1 VVCHIKVDNACWLT
15 LAISAYTADPPKEP
29 AMLIVADENIPLLDA
44 FFEGFGEIRRV
55 PGRSIDR
62 ATVEQADVLLV
73 RSVTNVNRGLLEGSK
88 VRFVGTCTIG
98 TDHLDLDYFQRA
110 GITWSSAPG
119 CNARGVVDYV
129 LGSLLTLAEIEG
141 ANLAQRT
148 YGIVGAGEVGGRL
161 VKVLQG
167 LGWNVLVCDPP
178 RQAAEGGDYVSLE
191 QIIEQCDVI
200 SLHTPLKKH
209 GAQSTWHLFDK
220 NRLNQLKSGTWL
232 INASRGPVVD
242 NAALRQVLLQREDL
256 QAVLDVWEGEPEV
269 DVALAELCVLAT
281 PHIAGYSLDGRQRG
295 TAQIY
300 QAYCDFLGQAA
311 QISLNDLLP
320 APWLSQVTLNANS
333 DPAWSLAM
341 LCRGVYDPRRDDAD
355 FRRSLVGNV
364 NEQRAAFDSLRK
376 HYPLRR
382 EIDGLQVRIEGDSPE
397 LQKIVAALGASAV

>member
-1 VVCHIKVDNACWLT
+1 
-15 LAISAYTADPPKEP
+15 
-29 AMLIVADENIPLLDA
+29 MLIVADENIPLLDA
-44 FFEGFGEIRRV
+44 FFSGFGDIRRV

-73 RSVTNVNRGLLEGSK
+73 RSVTNVNRALLEGSN

-98 TDHLDLDYFQRA
+98 TDHLDLDYFQQA

-141 ANLAQRT
+141 ADLTRRT
-148 YGIVGAGEVGGRL
+148 YGVVGAGEVGGRL

-178 RQAAEGGDYVSLE
+178 RQASEGADFVSLE

-220 NRLNQLKSGTWL
+220 RRLGQLKPGTWL

-242 NAALRQVLLQREDL
+242 NAALRQVLLEREDL

-281 PHIAGYSLDGRQRG
+281 PHIAGYSLDGKQRG
-295 TAQIY
+295 TSQIY
-300 QAYCDFLGQAA
+300 QAYCEFLGQSA
-311 QISLNDLLP
+311 QVSLSDWLP
-320 APWLSQVTLNANS
+320 APWLSQVTLHAQA
-333 DPAWSLAM
+333 DPAWALAM

-355 FRRSLVGNV
+355 FRRSLVGSV
-364 NEQRAAFDSLRK
+364 SEQRAAFDALRK
-376 HYPLRR
+376 HYPSRR

-397 LQKIVAALGASAV
+397 LQKIVVALGASLI

>member
-1 VVCHIKVDNACWLT
+1 
-15 LAISAYTADPPKEP
+15 
-29 AMLIVADENIPLLDA
+29 MLIVADENIPLLDA

-73 RSVTNVNRGLLEGSK
+73 RSVTNVNRALLEGSK

-110 GITWSSAPG
+110 GIIWSSAPG

-141 ANLAQRT
+141 ADLTQRT

-209 GAQSTWHLFDK
+209 GAQLTWHLLDK
-220 NRLNQLKSGTWL
+220 HRLNQLKPGTWL

-320 APWLSQVTLNANS
+320 APWLAQVTLNANS

-341 LCRGVYDPRRDDAD
+341 VCRGVYDPRRDDAD

-397 LQKIVAALGASAV
+397 LQKIVAALGAAAV